1 MYWPHLG
8 WRQGSGDSAVLAQG
22 MADKL
27 KGSETLAKHSFVSKE
42 NYAATLSMAIKELE
56 NGFQDCQKN
65 HPFSGLS
72 EAQFAVNINT
82 LLVKFQM
89 EYSMTCNQKSDHVSL
104 PDFHKPYLSREKYPS
119 LHSHISFTL
128 SNLHRCSPRQFSF
141 TQCSPGKPN
150 SWTPMLLR
158 TLMT

>member
-1 MYWPHLG
+1 M
-8 WRQGSGDSAVLAQG
+8 LAQG

-82 LLVKFQM
+82 LLVKFQI
-89 EYSMTCNQKSDHVSL
+89 EYSMTCNQKSDHVFL
-104 PDFHKPYLSREKYPS
+104 PDFHKPLFPEKIIFHFTVKSCSCHLYLAVCTFVNNYY
-119 LHSHISFTL
+119 
-128 SNLHRCSPRQFSF
+128 Q
-141 TQCSPGKPN
+141 G
-150 SWTPMLLR
+150 
-158 TLMT
+158 